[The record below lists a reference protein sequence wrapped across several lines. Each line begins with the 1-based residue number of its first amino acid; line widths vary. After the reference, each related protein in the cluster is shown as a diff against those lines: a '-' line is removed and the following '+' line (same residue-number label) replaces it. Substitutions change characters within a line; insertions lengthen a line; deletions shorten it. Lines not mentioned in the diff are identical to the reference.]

1 MKLAKMYAAEF
12 KPGGE
17 RECIK
22 CSRQSHGNYCAFC
35 IKKTLKA
42 LKVTEE
48 TLRESSKV
56 FKNSINKDQINQAIA
71 AIEAEI
77 K

>member
-22 CSRQSHGNYCAFC
+22 CGRQSHGNYCAFC
-35 IKKTLKA
+35 IDKTLVDLGVSKKTMRLA
-42 LKVTEE
+42 SAVFRRTTNPEKVE
-48 TLRESSKV
+48 
-56 FKNSINKDQINQAIA
+56 QAIA
-71 AIEAEI
+71 AIEREI